1 MFESLLKYIVRSVLQ
16 KVIYEGFFL
25 SYFIAFLTLHLD
37 EHFRCNM
44 EFGACMRVYERKRK
58 EYKGRLK
65 RDGNH
70 HTRNGKCAT
79 SQPR

>member
-25 SYFIAFLTLHLD
+25 SYLIAFLTLH
-37 EHFRCNM
+37 FRCSR